1 MEKTLAYAIALLRRD
16 FKSYCQQELSKLGV
30 SLGQLYFL
38 LYIGKYQPC
47 TSKAL
52 AEALLVDAG
61 QTTRSVDK
69 LVEAGLVNR
78 DKSPLDKRSVA
89 LSLTAQ
95 GERAYKRS
103 HQLFAE
109 WDHLALSY
117 LDPADA
123 EIFMQMML
131 RIVEGRK
138 QDQDNSQEDEG

>member
-1 MEKTLAYAIALLRRD
+1 MERTLAYAIAVLRRD
-16 FKSYCQQELSKLGV
+16 FKMYCQQELSKLGV

-78 DKSPLDKRSVA
+78 VKSPLDKRSVA
-89 LSLTAQ
+89 LTLTAQ
-95 GERAYKRS
+95 GERAYERS
-103 HQLFAE
+103 RQLFAE
-109 WDHLALSY
+109 WDQLALSY
-117 LDPADA
+117 LDPAEA
-123 EIFMQMML
+123 EAFMQMMTRL
-131 RIVEGRK
+131 AEGRK
-138 QDQDNSQEDEG
+138 RDQDNSQEDA

>member
-1 MEKTLAYAIALLRRD
+1 MERTLAYAIAVLRRD
-16 FKSYCQQELSKLGV
+16 FKMYCQQELSKLGV

-78 DKSPLDKRSVA
+78 VKSPLDKRSVA
-89 LSLTAQ
+89 LTLTAQ
-95 GERAYKRS
+95 GERAYERS
-103 HQLFAE
+103 RQLFAE
-109 WDHLALSY
+109 WDQLALSY
-117 LDPADA
+117 LEPAEA
-123 EIFMQMML
+123 EAFMQRMTRL
-131 RIVEGRK
+131 AEGRK
-138 QDQDNSQEDEG
+138 REQDNSQEDA

>member
-1 MEKTLAYAIALLRRD
+1 MERTLAYAIAVLRRD
-16 FKSYCQQELSKLGV
+16 FKMYCQQELSKLGV

-78 DKSPLDKRSVA
+78 VKSPLDKRSGA
-89 LSLTAQ
+89 LTLTAQ
-95 GERAYKRS
+95 GERAYERS
-103 HQLFAE
+103 RQLFAE
-109 WDHLALSY
+109 WDQLALSY
-117 LDPADA
+117 LEPAEA
-123 EIFMQMML
+123 EAFMQRMTRL
-131 RIVEGRK
+131 AEGRK
-138 QDQDNSQEDEG
+138 RDQDNSQEDA

>member
-1 MEKTLAYAIALLRRD
+1 MERTLAYAIAVLRRD
-16 FKSYCQQELSKLGV
+16 FKMYCQQELSKLGV

-78 DKSPLDKRSVA
+78 VKSPLDKRSVA
-89 LSLTAQ
+89 LTLTAQ
-95 GERAYKRS
+95 GERAYERS
-103 HQLFAE
+103 RQLFAE
-109 WDHLALSY
+109 WDQLALSY
-117 LDPADA
+117 LEPAEA
-123 EIFMQMML
+123 EAFMQRMTRL
-131 RIVEGRK
+131 AEGRK
-138 QDQDNSQEDEG
+138 RDQDNSQEDA

>member
-16 FKSYCQQELSKLGV
+16 FKTYCQQELSKLGV

-47 TSKAL
+47 SSKAL

-69 LVEAGLVNR
+69 LVGSGLVDR
-78 DKSPLDKRSVA
+78 VRSPKDKRSVA
-89 LSLTAQ
+89 LTLTAQ
-95 GERAYKRS
+95 GERAYERS
-103 HQLFAE
+103 HQLFEE

-117 LDPADA
+117 LEPAEA
-123 EIFMQMML
+123 EAFMQMMT
-131 RIVEGRK
+131 RIAQGRR
-138 QDQDNSQEDEG
+138 QDQDNSQEDA